1 MTAIKQVNIKNCPNY
16 FFNDMT
22 SIGDFDLS
30 LLSTDQITFKS
41 NDTIIYD
48 IKYI

>member
-1 MTAIKQVNIKNCPNY
+1 MRAIKQVNIKNCQNY
-16 FFNDMT
+16 FFNDVT

-30 LLSTDQITFKS
+30 LLSTDQITIKS